1 MVNQI
6 GDNVEVCRHA
16 DFRLFSVQMGYF
28 RRNIDPT
35 KTSNHELDK
44 DVDSRIMSGL
54 TDDDKLQDVKII
66 GAIVHPLFQSNL
78 RMVSADL

>member
-1 MVNQI
+1 MSDGI
-6 GDNVEVCRHA
+6 DVCCHA
-16 DFRLFSVQMGYF
+16 DFRLLSVWMGYVK
-28 RRNIDPT
+28 RNININ
-35 KTSNHELDK
+35 KTENRELDK
-44 DVDSRIMSGL
+44 DVDSGIMSGL